1 MKEFVEKLIKRLE
14 ELKEDSINENCPV
27 VPNSEDC
34 EMEHSCASCF
44 LNASIKIV
52 KQLVEGYNPPKSRG
66 LENGWIPC
74 SERLPETDKYILLS
88 FENFSIPA
96 VGRYEEDEEG
106 GAFFIGDD
114 DGSCSSYGLFVNA
127 WQPLP
132 KPYKPEQQ
140 KEMPTDHFTERF
152 NRVV

>member
-1 MKEFVEKLIKRLE
+1 MKEFVEKLIERLE

-27 VPNSEDC
+27 VPNSEDS

-52 KQLVEGYNPPKSRG
+52 NQLAEEYNPPKSRG

-74 SERLPETDKYILLS
+74 SERLPEVLQWVLIQTKQGDMDVVKYIGETKCWGYD
-88 FENFSIPA
+88 FYHRIHQRM
-96 VGRYEEDEEG
+96 V
-106 GAFFIGDD
+106 I
-114 DGSCSSYGLFVNA
+114 A